1 MAASEAIIAALQII
15 FPKDQIDLSGKS
27 LTLNQSDVFFTA
39 IAPPVAI
46 VFPTALTQIQDLIKS
61 AGEIGYSI
69 APKGAGLSYS
79 DGYIPNNQHTVIVDM
94 CMLNSIIEINERDRY
109 VTVQPGVT
117 WEQLH
122 DALAKTGLRTPFWG
136 TFSGKYA
143 TIGGAVSQGAKFFGS
158 GNHGSVAESVL
169 SLDVVIGDGS
179 LVTTGS
185 AATPHNPSP
194 FYRYYGP
201 DLTGLFLG
209 DCGAYGIK
217 TQITLQLIPAPQGIT
232 TASFSFQSA
241 ADMIAAMTEIGAQ
254 KLASECFALDPFL
267 VNLRMKFEGL
277 SEDLES
283 LQKVF
288 ASQRS
293 LVSGLTELA
302 SMALH
307 GRRFIKSVGFL
318 MSVVTEGNDIS
329 EANSTMAKVSS
340 IVKRH
345 AGSEVPNSLPKV
357 IRASPFRKINRLLGP
372 EGERIVWF
380 HAMVPNSRALDLYL
394 ETEKV
399 FDLHASEIETFN
411 LRYGYLI
418 SVNGPSTFGLEPI
431 IYFKGQALP
440 IHTRYIDPNHFE
452 KLPKYPHSAD
462 ALQAVLDIR
471 EAIIRKWADLGA
483 THLQIGRTYPYLS
496 TRTEGSRSVLRSIK
510 SMFDPLGLFNPGVL
524 EK

>member
-169 SLDVVIGDGS
+169 SLEVVIGDGS

-217 TQITLQLIPAPQGIT
+217 TQITLQLIPAPQGIN

-254 KLASECFALDPFL
+254 IL
-267 VNLRMKFEGL
+267 VIPLVDNSSPSNANEFSQVVHFYTRMSNLLLTNDLKIAFETG
-277 SEDLES
+277 
-283 LQKVF
+283 
-288 ASQRS
+288 
-293 LVSGLTELA
+293 
-302 SMALH
+302 
-307 GRRFIKSVGFL
+307 
-318 MSVVTEGNDIS
+318 
-329 EANSTMAKVSS
+329 
-340 IVKRH
+340 
-345 AGSEVPNSLPKV
+345 
-357 IRASPFRKINRLLGP
+357 LGP
-372 EGERIVWF
+372 QAFADFLGNFDGESFGVNYDIGNSASFGFNPREEFAAVGPRILNV
-380 HAMVPNSRALDLYL
+380 HVKDRVLGGTTVPLGSGNADFPTVFQCLNEHEYVGNLIMQTARALDGN
-394 ETEKV
+394 
-399 FDLHASEIETFN
+399 HAE
-411 LRYGYLI
+411 
-418 SVNGPSTFGLEPI
+418 
-431 IYFKGQALP
+431 
-440 IHTRYIDPNHFE
+440 
-452 KLPKYPHSAD
+452 
-462 ALQAVLDIR
+462 VLGMYR
-471 EAIIRKWADLGA
+471 E
-483 THLQIGRTYPYLS
+483 QIARWM
-496 TRTEGSRSVLRSIK
+496 EEAK
-510 SMFDPLGLFNPGVL
+510 
-524 EK
+524 